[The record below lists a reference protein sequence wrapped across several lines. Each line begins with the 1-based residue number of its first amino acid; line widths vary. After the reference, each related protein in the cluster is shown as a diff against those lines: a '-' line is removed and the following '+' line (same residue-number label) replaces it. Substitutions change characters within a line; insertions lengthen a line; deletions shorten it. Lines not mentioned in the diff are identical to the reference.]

1 MLRILDL
8 VGCILECSVLV
19 TLALTL
25 LATTA
30 RELRRCL
37 ARL

>member
-8 VGCILECSVLV
+8 AGCILECSVLA
-19 TLALTL
+19 TLAFSLVV
-25 LATTA
+25 TTA
-30 RELRRCL
+30 RELRRGL